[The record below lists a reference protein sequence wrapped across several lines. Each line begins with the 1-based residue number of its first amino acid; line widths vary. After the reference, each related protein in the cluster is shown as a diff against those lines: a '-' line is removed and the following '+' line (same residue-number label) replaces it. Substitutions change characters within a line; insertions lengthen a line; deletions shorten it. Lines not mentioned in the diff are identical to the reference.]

1 MRSRLWIAAG
11 VVVVSAMLLPSRVA
25 LAGDIESAKRHLEK
39 AKEEL
44 KAENWNSLEDE
55 LKATEDLLD
64 GVPDADKAPILKDVE
79 ALKKEGLPKIAAM
92 RSKRIVERATSEIE
106 GAADS
111 ASGNPDSA
119 LSQIKRASEMLASDD
134 AKKYIDA
141 DTMKKL
147 QSRIAGVQQLAIKGV
162 KKRIADNAK
171 PLIDELD
178 KQVADNPFKGKEGYE
193 ANNIAQSIDSA
204 IKRIRGIYEPLP
216 ADDADVKAV
225 NAKLDAIAK
234 KVDAYGADSEKAG
247 VADRVAKYWSDTK
260 HYFEGWEAETAGP
273 NWERYTK
280 EGSQGMSDLL
290 MPKTVE
296 AINRTK
302 YWFDSEEV
310 KKAQS
315 TYPDDPKIKGTVAE
329 AQKTLDTALAK
340 MNDNYNKLLEEAE
353 KLPTP
358 SKNDLSFNKPG
369 YMDNDAKRWFGGT
382 KYEAPNIERAKKLKE
397 KWEGATAANQKAKED
412 AFKDLVKQADA
423 AWPGIRSGI
432 QAESGF
438 NPSEADKWK
447 GKTIELKGV
456 RNRAGWDYSGYDFA
470 MAINGIPLGGNY
482 APNVN
487 EAFKAVF
494 EKTSSGPDDHTD
506 WDVIAVVEGPG
517 KISERTSADVRDG
530 STTIGKIE
538 GKRSVDCVVLKIV
551 GLHAGPIAIGPGMS
565 GTAGAGGGGTAA
577 ASMAGGGGA
586 STGVMGW
593 MWRILSCLI
602 LLGGAALAFLKARP
616 SAIPAAAAAP
626 AADGTATVPVSPVAG
641 LTSGDTSNMIG
652 LVLIALGVLTLLFGL
667 IIGDLLPA
675 LAFIAAGAFLAAEF
689 LRGKGILKGGLYDQV
704 RGLGVPIAAAAA
716 AIAVLHL
723 FLGGHWLF

>member
-1 MRSRLWIAAG
+1 
-11 VVVVSAMLLPSRVA
+11 
-25 LAGDIESAKRHLEK
+25 
-39 AKEEL
+39 
-44 KAENWNSLEDE
+44 
-55 LKATEDLLD
+55 
-64 GVPDADKAPILKDVE
+64 
-79 ALKKEGLPKIAAM
+79 
-92 RSKRIVERATSEIE
+92 
-106 GAADS
+106 
-111 ASGNPDSA
+111 
-119 LSQIKRASEMLASDD
+119 
-134 AKKYIDA
+134 
-141 DTMKKL
+141 
-147 QSRIAGVQQLAIKGV
+147 
-162 KKRIADNAK
+162 
-171 PLIDELD
+171 
-178 KQVADNPFKGKEGYE
+178 
-193 ANNIAQSIDSA
+193 
-204 IKRIRGIYEPLP
+204 
-216 ADDADVKAV
+216 
-225 NAKLDAIAK
+225 
-234 KVDAYGADSEKAG
+234 
-247 VADRVAKYWSDTK
+247 
-260 HYFEGWEAETAGP
+260 
-273 NWERYTK
+273 
-280 EGSQGMSDLL
+280 

-296 AINRTK
+296 AITRTK
-302 YWFDSEEV
+302 YWLNDDYL
-310 KKAQS
+310 KKNQT
-315 TYPDDPKIKGTVAE
+315 TYPDDPKLKATIAE

-340 MNDNYNKLLEEAE
+340 MNDNYNKVLEEAE

-369 YMDNDAKRWFGGT
+369 YMTDDAKRWFGGT

-482 APNVN
+482 ADNVN

-538 GKRSVDCVVLKIV
+538 GNRKVDCVVLKIV

-565 GTAGAGGGGTAA
+565 GAAAVGGGSAA
-577 ASMAGGGGA
+577 VSMAGGAG
-586 STGVMGW
+586 TGVMGW
-593 MWRILSCLI
+593 MWRIVSCL
-602 LLGGAALAFLKARP
+602 LLLAGAALAFLKAKP

-626 AADGTATVPVSPVAG
+626 AADGVGTATVPVNPVAG

-652 LVLIALGVLTLLFGL
+652 LALIALGALMLVFGL

-675 LAFIAAGAFLAAEF
+675 LAFIAAGAYIGADF
-689 LRGKGILKGGLYDQV
+689 LRGKGILKGSMYDQV
-704 RGLGVPIAAAAA
+704 RGLGVPIAGAAAV
-716 AIAVLHL
+716 IAVLHL